1 MQRSISLKLIPV
13 LILYFSLTSCSQGPT
28 DTPPLAPVKGVVTL
42 DGKPLTTGTIQFTPD
57 KDRGTTGRM
66 ALGGIKE
73 DGTFELMT
81 IKKGDGAQVGHHLVS
96 IECYE
101 SSAFDPNQP
110 VNQTPKSLI
119 PNRYTDPK
127 KSELTAQVQAGEEN
141 NFTFQLTSKP

>member
-1 MQRSISLKLIPV
+1 MQCSTSLKLIPV
-13 LILYFSLTSCSQGPT
+13 LILSFTLSACGSGLS
-28 DTPPLAPVKGVVTL
+28 DTPPMAPVKGVVTL

-73 DGTFELMT
+73 DGTFELM
-81 IKKGDGAQVGHHLVS
+81 GDGAQVGHHLVS

-110 VNQTPKSLI
+110 VNQAPKSLI
-119 PNRYTDPK
+119 PLMYTDPK
-127 KSELTAQVQAGEEN
+127 KSEITAQVQAGEEN
-141 NFTFQLTSKP
+141 HFTFELKSKP

>member
-1 MQRSISLKLIPV
+1 MQCSTSLKLIPV
-13 LILYFSLTSCSQGPT
+13 LILSLTLSACGGGPS
-28 DTPPLAPVKGVVTL
+28 DTPPMAPVKGVVTL

-73 DGTFELMT
+73 DGTFELM
-81 IKKGDGAQVGHHLVS
+81 GDGAQVGHHLVS

-110 VNQTPKSLI
+110 VNQAPKSLI
-119 PNRYTDPK
+119 PLKYTDPK
-127 KSELTAQVQAGEEN
+127 KSEITAQVQAGEEN
-141 NFTFQLTSKP
+141 HFTFELKSKP